1 MYYETTCR
9 FPVGT
14 ITLASDGTA
23 LAGLWLEN
31 QKYFGG
37 TLNGGMAQKDDLP
50 IFEKTVNWLERY
62 FSGQNPAIG
71 ELPLAPA
78 GKPFRQEVWKLLCD
92 IPYGETTTYGE
103 IAQKMAVKLNKPGMS
118 AQAGGGAVRPNP
130 ILIIIPC
137 HRGGGSN
144 GSPTGFSGGI
154 EKKKGRLGDEGGE
167 MGKKKLPGKGNAT

>member
-37 TLNGGMAQKDDLP
+37 TLNGEMAQKDDLP

-103 IAQKMAVKLNKPGMS
+103 IAKKMAVKLNKPGMS
-118 AQAGGGAVRPNP
+118 AQAV
-130 ILIIIPC
+130 
-137 HRGGGSN
+137 GSN
-144 GSPTGFSGGI
+144 GSLTGYAGGI
-154 EKKKGRLGDEGGE
+154 DKKMWLLRHEGVNMEKLTVPVKGTAL
-167 MGKKKLPGKGNAT
+167 

>member
-37 TLNGGMAQKDDLP
+37 TLNGEMAQKDDLP

-78 GKPFRQEVWKLLCD
+78 GKPFRQEV
-92 IPYGETTTYGE
+92 
-103 IAQKMAVKLNKPGMS
+103 
-118 AQAGGGAVRPNP
+118 
-130 ILIIIPC
+130 
-137 HRGGGSN
+137 
-144 GSPTGFSGGI
+144 
-154 EKKKGRLGDEGGE
+154 
-167 MGKKKLPGKGNAT
+167 

>member
-37 TLNGGMAQKDDLP
+37 TLNGEMAQKDDLP

-71 ELPLAPA
+71 ELPL
-78 GKPFRQEVWKLLCD
+78 GSRRQTV
-92 IPYGETTTYGE
+92 P
-103 IAQKMAVKLNKPGMS
+103 
-118 AQAGGGAVRPNP
+118 
-130 ILIIIPC
+130 
-137 HRGGGSN
+137 
-144 GSPTGFSGGI
+144 SGGL
-154 EKKKGRLGDEGGE
+154 EASLRYSLWRDNHLRRDCQKDGCQ
-167 MGKKKLPGKGNAT
+167 T

>member
-37 TLNGGMAQKDDLP
+37 TLNGEMAQKDDLP

-62 FSGQNPAIG
+62 FFGTESGNRRATPG
-71 ELPLAPA
+71 SR
-78 GKPFRQEVWKLLCD
+78 RQTV
-92 IPYGETTTYGE
+92 P
-103 IAQKMAVKLNKPGMS
+103 
-118 AQAGGGAVRPNP
+118 
-130 ILIIIPC
+130 
-137 HRGGGSN
+137 
-144 GSPTGFSGGI
+144 SGGL
-154 EKKKGRLGDEGGE
+154 EASLRYSLWRDNHLRRDCQKNGGQ
-167 MGKKKLPGKGNAT
+167 T